1 MPWWGDFSLVPQG
14 KSLFLRVKNYLTKKI
29 LEEPMDETRI
39 KIDVDATKKTMG
51 VIVYVLGSAAFLVG
65 CGIGY
70 VIFRLLGWW

>member
-1 MPWWGDFSLVPQG
+1 
-14 KSLFLRVKNYLTKKI
+14 
-29 LEEPMDETRI
+29 MDETRI

-51 VIVYVLGSAAFLVG
+51 VIVWVLGSAAFLGG